1 VLADRRSVD
10 GEPVT
15 SPTFPQP
22 SRPVSGE
29 PGQVGG
35 RDHRLATILF
45 LAFAAGMLALLAA
58 GGVTP
63 VGRGELA
70 DPDAYMRLVR
80 VSWLHETGAWYD
92 DVLPRINA
100 PYGETSHWTR
110 PLDLLLLGPASLA
123 AIATGPPV
131 ALYWTG
137 VWISPVLLLLACL
150 ALAWAVR
157 PLWADDRR
165 LWLMAALFVQFPL
178 LLYSGPGRADHHTL
192 IALMSILVLG
202 FGLRLAR
209 GPFDLRRAAATGLTA
224 AAAIWVS
231 PEGLF
236 FLALVYLLLAIRWIA
251 EGENGEARQAERLSV
266 ALAVGLACAM
276 LLERPPAKF
285 LVIEHDKI
293 SFVHFAAAGLT
304 AGAWGIAAR
313 VGGRL
318 ATVGARLTLLGA
330 LALIAFALL
339 AFVAPGFHRGIL
351 GAFDPRLESL
361 WVPRI
366 AELQPQIP
374 INAATLATFLQF
386 LGVPALVF
394 PFVLAR
400 VWLGRREPDGHL
412 HLGLAI
418 AYAAFLVMGLLH
430 LRLSLFAALLA
441 PLYVADLAVRACRQ
455 LAASR
460 FGVLRPAASLAIVAA
475 LYLGPQTA
483 GLALASSRSA
493 GGAGRPI
500 GRSCPLSEIATWLEA
515 QRPASAAPIIL
526 AQTDAFGPELLYRT
540 GYRVVAGPYHRG
552 HRGIFDLYDVW
563 NAQVDEDARRII
575 ERRGVDLL
583 LLCRADDRTILY
595 PGRDPDGTFMA
606 RVRAGHLPAWLT
618 PVVLPTGLD
627 GSFAVYRV
635 RGRGATASS
644 SAARKGAR

>member
-1 VLADRRSVD
+1 MLADRRSVN
-10 GEPVT
+10 GEPVA
-15 SPTFPQP
+15 SPTLP
-22 SRPVSGE
+22 RPHDTPPPCHPVPGE
-29 PGQVGG
+29 THVRHPRV
-35 RDHRLATILF
+35 ATLLF
-45 LAFAAGMLALLAA
+45 LAVAAGVLVMLVV
-58 GGVTP
+58 GGITP

-80 VSWLHETGAWYD
+80 VTWLHDAGAWYD

-123 AIATGPPV
+123 AIATGFPA

-150 ALAWAVR
+150 ALAWAGG
-157 PLWADDRR
+157 PLWTDDRR

-192 IALMSILVLG
+192 IALTAILVLG

-209 GPFDLRRAAATGLTA
+209 GPFDPLRAAATGLIA

-251 EGENGEARQAERLSV
+251 QGGNGGARQAERLSV

-285 LVIEHDKI
+285 LVIEHDKV
-293 SFVHFAAAGLT
+293 SFVHFAAAGLA

-313 VGGRL
+313 LGARL
-318 ATVGARLTLLGA
+318 TTFGARLTLLGG

-339 AFVAPGFHRGIL
+339 ALIAPGFHRGIL

-366 AELQPQIP
+366 AELRPQIP
-374 INAATLATFLQF
+374 TNPGTLATFLQF

-394 PFVLAR
+394 PFALAR
-400 VWLGRREPDGHL
+400 VWLGRREADWHL

-418 AYAAFLVMGLLH
+418 AYAAFLVLGLLH

-441 PLYVADLAVRACRQ
+441 PLYVADMAVRACRW

-460 FGVLRPAASLAIVAA
+460 FGVLRPAVSLAIVAV

-493 GGAGRPI
+493 GGAGRPM

-515 QRPASAAPIIL
+515 QRPAGAAPIIL

-563 NAQVDEDARRII
+563 NATVDEDARRII
-575 ERRGVDLL
+575 ERRGVRLL

-595 PGRDPDGTFMA
+595 PGRDRDGTFMA
-606 RVRAGHLPAWLT
+606 RVRAGHLPDWLA
-618 PVVLPTGLD
+618 PVALPAGLD

-635 RGRGATASS
+635 RGRG
-644 SAARKGAR
+644 